1 MSKNTNLLLRCH
13 KMPVLIAA
21 MCLSVSAYGD
31 TRLPETLAKLKSSI
45 VAVGTYLPKR
55 NPRSVFL
62 GTGFVVGGG
71 KYIVT
76 NAHVVPESLDV
87 EHLEK
92 MAVFYRQGN
101 EEKMLVA
108 TEAAMDKD
116 HDLAVLKIA
125 EPLPALKLGDA
136 TMVKEGQ
143 IYAFT
148 GYPIG
153 MVLGLYPVTHRGM
166 VSAITPNVIPTISAG
181 QINPKLLK
189 RLEEPYNVFQLD
201 ATAYPGN
208 SGSPLYDVDS
218 GVVIGVIDKVFIQQ
232 SKENALTN
240 PSGITYAIPSN
251 HVSKLLKVNG
261 FN

>member
-1 MSKNTNLLLRCH
+1 MGKNTNLLLTCH
-13 KMPVLIAA
+13 KMPIFMAA
-21 MCLSVSAYGD
+21 IWLSALAHGD
-31 TRLPETLAKLKSSI
+31 TKLPETLAKLKPSI

-55 NPRSVFL
+55 NPRAVFL

-71 KYIVT
+71 TYIVT

-108 TEAAMDKD
+108 TEAAMDKE

-136 TMVKEGQ
+136 GMVKEGQ

-189 RLEEPYNVFQLD
+189 RLEEPYTVFQLD

-208 SGSPLYDVDS
+208 SGSPVYDVDN
-218 GVVIGVIDKVFIQQ
+218 GAVVGVIDKVFIQE

-240 PSGITYAIPSN
+240 PSGISYAIPIN
-251 HVSKLLKVNG
+251 HLSKLLKDNG
-261 FN
+261 LD